1 MGSRRLL
8 SSLLRS
14 SIVRT
19 SSEFRVSNWTCR
31 FSSSDHSCH
40 FSPVT
45 TLAFTRFESNNGL
58 ASILGVSRL
67 GSFQLAATVPSFTGR
82 FMSTQTNSEESPSQD
97 GSSSASNVPS
107 RIKFKRLDKTA
118 RHIMQI
124 LDKEAVEEVRVKRD
138 IPDIRPGYIVQLK
151 VEVPEN
157 KRRVSILKGI
167 VIARRNAGL
176 NTTFRIRRLVAG
188 VGVESLFPL
197 YSPNIKEIKVLDK
210 KKGGQDLYVKVAAS
224 DLDNVEIKGQS
235 SKKKLLGIIVVCGVL
250 VIGMLILGLF
260 FCMRKERR
268 NKGLI
273 IMLQNEVDRNR
284 QRKEEMDLPTFD
296 FRTIT
301 NATDNFSSDNKL
313 GEGGFGPVYKGKL
326 MDGQDIAVKRLSQ
339 NSGQGLSELKN
350 EVIIIAKLQHQIVSG
365 KKNRGFSDPD
375 HQLNLLGHAWR
386 LWVEEK
392 PLELIDGSLE
402 GQDLYVRVAASD
414 KDYIKDNGNSRKKIV
429 IIAVVSAMS
438 VIALTLLGLSIY
450 LWKKKTGPGM
460 TKTLYWKDHKSKM
473 RRENMDL
480 PTMDFSSV
488 AKATDNFS
496 GSNILG
502 KGGFGLVYKGVLDN
516 GQEIAVKRLSKNSG
530 QGPEEFRN
538 EVMLIAKL
546 QHRNLVKLLSCSIQ
560 NDEKLLIYEFMSN
573 RSLDYFIF
581 DQTKSMLLDWTKRFQ
596 IISGIARGLL
606 YLHQDS
612 RLKIIHRDLKTSNV
626 LLDDDMNP
634 KISDFGLARIFCGDQ
649 LEANTKRVIG
659 THGYMPPEYVSR
671 GSFSIKTDVFS
682 FGVIVM
688 EIVSRRKNREIFDPQ
703 RDLNLLGHA
712 WRLWTEER
720 PLELID
726 ESLGDS
732 VTVAEV
738 LRCDKRHINKKLA
751 VSLSVITVFIIV
763 ILGYAIYLRRRK
775 LKIEVINWKN
785 HNGETEKTDIDLPTM
800 NLSTIAIA
808 TNNFS
813 FCNIL
818 GEGGYGP
825 VYKGSLPNGQ
835 HIAVKRLA
843 NGYMSPEYA
852 LHGNFSIKSDVFSFG
867 AIILEIISGRKNRDF
882 SDPHHHLNLLGH
894 AWRLWSEEKA
904 LELIDESIGDSITLA
919 EASRSIIIGLL
930 CVQERPEDRPDM
942 SSVVLMLNG
951 EKGLPNPKQPGFYP
965 HVGFS
970 SSESRGNS
978 TNEISMTLDA
988 R

>member
-45 TLAFTRFESNNGL
+45 PKILPQTLAFTRFESNNGL

-516 GQEIAVKRLSKNSG
+516 GQEIAVKRL
-530 QGPEEFRN
+530 
-538 EVMLIAKL
+538 
-546 QHRNLVKLLSCSIQ
+546 
-560 NDEKLLIYEFMSN
+560 
-573 RSLDYFIF
+573 
-581 DQTKSMLLDWTKRFQ
+581 
-596 IISGIARGLL
+596 
-606 YLHQDS
+606 
-612 RLKIIHRDLKTSNV
+612 
-626 LLDDDMNP
+626 
-634 KISDFGLARIFCGDQ
+634 IFCGDQ